1 MTDETGSRIYFT
13 IDFMLTQI
21 ITTMGQVAF
30 RRSGELAAGLNLCL
44 VGVTIGTESFLMAGG
59 AGKFRAGINL
69 VPGHKIRSLVV
80 ECAPGIAMALTAVGQ
95 TLDRFRVS
103 SGDAGGVC
111 TGIQNTCHQWHHY
124 NQYQFAICHS

>member
-1 MTDETGSRIYFT
+1 MTDETGSRIDFA

-21 ITTMGQVAF
+21 IATMGKVPF
-30 RRSGELAAGLNLCL
+30 RRAGELAAGLNLCL

-69 VPGHKIRSLVV
+69 VLGHKIGCLVV
-80 ECAPGIAMALTAVGQ
+80 ESTPGIAMALSAVGQ
-95 TLDRFRVS
+95 SLDRFRVN

-111 TGIQNTCHQWHHY
+111 TGVQNACHQWHHY
-124 NQYQFAICHS
+124 Y